1 MDLQFKHSHDFTFT
15 LALLVFCTTLVYVLG
30 ILHGQILKLQEKL
43 DTLSDRIDAIEDS
56 IEMFRTE
63 WEESGRNPYL
73 GQESIGLFTSLKNRL
88 IYYYYYYKF
97 W

>member
-43 DTLSDRIDAIEDS
+43 DTLSDRIDAIQDS
-56 IEMFRTE
+56 IEMFRTD
-63 WEESGRNPYL
+63 WESGRNPQL
-73 GQESIGLFTSLKNRL
+73 GQESTGFFTSLKNRL